1 MKILFISYHYWPP
14 HFGGELKISIE
25 RFESLVKRGH
35 QVTVLTS
42 GVPGLPARETQNG
55 IEIRRSPIV
64 HDSRL
69 GRGCR
74 RLLFLFWAQT
84 QMKSMDF
91 DLIHYG
97 GIGGISPLHNY
108 LGMARLNRLADRK
121 GAKKVLVHSLA
132 DNEMEA
138 LSTRG
143 SQARWRN
150 RTLRQ
155 MDAIVSV
162 SPALQEG
169 VQRLFPR
176 TARMILCGV
185 HEDIFVPLAET
196 ARAEIR
202 NRHEVQNGE
211 VVFSFLGSVGRRKG
225 FDLLV
230 EAFLALAKQF
240 PHWRLWIVGP
250 KTSEES
256 QNIDDCEI
264 DDLIRPLA
272 DHAQRVHFW
281 GRVDDRKDLAGIL
294 GASDVF
300 VFPSRK
306 EGMPLA
312 PMEAMSTGVPVI
324 ISRIPGVTDLVSLE
338 GKTGYYIPINDAEA
352 LKTAMIK
359 LAEQPELRA
368 EMGRTARQRIVDR
381 FGWEKHVSEWESFY
395 SSLIHSK

>member
-1 MKILFISYHYWPP
+1 MRILFISYHYWPP

-74 RLLFLFWAQT
+74 RLLFPLWAET

-97 GIGGISPLHNY
+97 GMGGISPLHHY

-121 GAKKVLVHSLA
+121 GVKKVLVHSLA
-132 DNEMEA
+132 DSETEA

-176 TARMILCGV
+176 TARLILCGV
-185 HEDIFVPLAET
+185 HEDIFVPLSET

-202 NRHEVQNGE
+202 NRNEVKNGE

-225 FDLLV
+225 FDLLIA
-230 EAFLALAKQF
+230 AFLSLAEQF
-240 PHWRLWIVGP
+240 PNWHLWIVGP

-264 DDLIRPLA
+264 DELIRPLA

-281 GRVDDRKDLAGIL
+281 GRVDDRKELAGIL

-312 PMEAMSTGVPVI
+312 PLEAMAAGVPVI
-324 ISRIPGVTDLVSLE
+324 ISRIPGVTDLASLE
-338 GKTGYYIPINDAEA
+338 GKTGYYIAVNEAQA
-352 LKTAMIK
+352 LKSAMIK

-368 EMGRTARQRIVDR
+368 EMGRAARQRIEDQFR
-381 FGWEKHVSEWESFY
+381 WEKHVSEWESFY
-395 SSLIHSK
+395 SSLLQSK

>member
-1 MKILFISYHYWPP
+1 MRILFISYHYWPP

-74 RLLFLFWAQT
+74 RLLFPFWAQT

-97 GIGGISPLHNY
+97 GMGGISPLHNY
-108 LGMARLNRLADRK
+108 LGMARLNCLADRK
-121 GAKKVLVHSLA
+121 GVKKVLVHSLA
-132 DNEMEA
+132 DSETEA

-176 TARMILCGV
+176 TARLILCGV
-185 HEDIFVPLAET
+185 HEDIFVPLSET

-202 NRHEVQNGE
+202 NRNEVKNGE

-225 FDLLV
+225 FDLLIA
-230 EAFLALAKQF
+230 AFLSLAEQF
-240 PHWRLWIVGP
+240 PNWHLWIVGP

-264 DDLIRPLA
+264 DELIRPLA

-281 GRVDDRKDLAGIL
+281 GRVDDRKELAGIL

-312 PMEAMSTGVPVI
+312 PLEAMAAGVPVI
-324 ISRIPGVTDLVSLE
+324 ISRIPGVTDLASLE
-338 GKTGYYIPINDAEA
+338 GKTGYYIAVNDAQA
-352 LKTAMIK
+352 LKSAMIK

-368 EMGRTARQRIVDR
+368 EMGRAARQRIVDR

-395 SSLIHSK
+395 SSLLQSK

>member
-55 IEIRRSPIV
+55 IEIRRSPIW

-74 RLLFLFWAQT
+74 RLLFPVWAQT
-84 QMKSMDF
+84 QIKSMDF

-97 GIGGISPLHNY
+97 GMGGISPLHNY

-121 GAKKVLVHSLA
+121 GVKKVLVHSLA
-132 DNEMEA
+132 DSETEA

-155 MDAIVSV
+155 MDGIVSV

-169 VQRLFPR
+169 VQRLFPH
-176 TARMILCGV
+176 TARMILYGV
-185 HEDIFVPLAET
+185 HEDIFVPLSDSE
-196 ARAEIR
+196 RAEIR
-202 NRHEVQNGE
+202 NRNEVQNGE

-225 FDLLV
+225 FDLLI
-230 EAFLALAKQF
+230 EAFLALAEQF
-240 PHWRLWIVGP
+240 PHWHLWIVGP
-250 KTSEES
+250 KTREES

-264 DDLIRPLA
+264 DELIRPLS
-272 DHAQRVHFW
+272 DHAHRVQFW

-300 VFPSRK
+300 IFPSRK
-306 EGMPLA
+306 EGMGIA
-312 PMEAMSTGVPVI
+312 PMEAMSTGIPVI

-338 GKTGYYIPINDAEA
+338 GKTGYYIPVNDADA
-352 LKTAMIK
+352 LKTAMIT
-359 LAEQPELRA
+359 LAEQPDLRA
-368 EMGRTARQRIVDR
+368 EMGKAARQRIVDR
-381 FGWEKHVSEWESFY
+381 FGWEKHVSEWETFY
-395 SSLIHSK
+395 SSLLHSK